1 MEENRLKII
10 REELSGISQSKL
22 AELLGFPS
30 YKIRDIESGKV
41 KMSPDIARGL
51 EEKFHFSFTWVMSGV
66 GPKRKTGQ
74 IEEAEGAPYRSGEE
88 FVHVPRYEIEASAG
102 GGCVVQSEQV
112 VDYLAFKQEW
122 LKTHLGL
129 SAANLAV
136 ISVLGDSMEPYLF
149 NGDLIMIDTH
159 VSKIESDA
167 IYVLQ
172 VDGALLVKR
181 IQKKMDGTVIVK
193 SDNEHYEPE
202 VFRGDSIDR
211 IRVVGRMVRRLVK

>member
-1 MEENRLKII
+1 M
-10 REELSGISQSKL
+10 
-22 AELLGFPS
+22 
-30 YKIRDIESGKV
+30 
-41 KMSPDIARGL
+41 
-51 EEKFHFSFTWVMSGV
+51 
-66 GPKRKTGQ
+66 
-74 IEEAEGAPYRSGEE
+74 
-88 FVHVPRYEIEASAG
+88 
-102 GGCVVQSEQV
+102 VQSEQV

-202 VFRGDSIDR
+202 VFRGDSVDR